1 MGNVLF
7 AASKILWV
15 LAAPGNFF
23 LLVLLIGVVRLAFG
37 RRPRGLFL
45 VLAASLAMLAT
56 ATLPLAQWLAAPLE
70 NRFPTVTSLPERVD
84 GIVVLGGA
92 VDPVL
97 SEARGQVALD
107 EAAERITAAAVL
119 ARRYPQARI
128 VLSGGEANLIP
139 TGLNEADA
147 TRKLLIDLGVAPDRL
162 VLESASRNTWENAAF
177 SYRAAQPRPDETWL
191 LVTSAM
197 HMPRAV
203 GCFRHAGWSIV
214 PYPVNYITPPT
225 VKFAL
230 GFDFPG
236 GLSLLNPVVKEW
248 DGLIAYYLLGR
259 TDAFF
264 PAPAPAS

>member
-15 LAAPGNFF
+15 LAAPGN
-23 LLVLLIGVVRLAFG
+23 LILILLLIGVVRLAFG
-37 RRPRGLFL
+37 RRGHGFVL
-45 VLAASLAMLAT
+45 VLVATLAMLAT
-56 ATLPLAQWLAAPLE
+56 ATLPVAQWLAAPLE
-70 NRFPTVTSLPERVD
+70 NRFPVVTSLPESVN

-92 VDPVL
+92 IDPVL

-107 EAAERITAAAVL
+107 EAAERITAAAIL

-128 VLSGGEANLIP
+128 LLTGGEGTLIQA
-139 TGLNEADA
+139 GFNEADVA
-147 TRKLLIDLGVAPDRL
+147 RKLLTDLGVAPDRL
-162 VLESASRNTWENAAF
+162 ILESASRNTWENAAF

-203 GCFRHAGWSIV
+203 GCFRRAGWSIV
-214 PYPVNYITPPT
+214 PYPVNYRTLPT

-230 GFDFPG
+230 GFGFPA
-236 GLSLLNPVVKEW
+236 GLDLLNPVVKEW

-264 PAPAPAS
+264 PAPAQAS